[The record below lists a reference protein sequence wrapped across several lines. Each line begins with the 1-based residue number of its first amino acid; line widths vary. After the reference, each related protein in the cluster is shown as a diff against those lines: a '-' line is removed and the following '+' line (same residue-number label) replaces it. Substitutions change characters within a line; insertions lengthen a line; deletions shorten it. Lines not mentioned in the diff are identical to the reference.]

1 MASYATHAN
10 GGAFIS
16 EPGSPRRT
24 STTQRRAS
32 AEQVRE
38 VGRKRSSSVTDGV
51 QRTNSRIAQGIA
63 ASLAPTRR
71 RSSGLGEQAGSSAG
85 VGRLSFSG
93 LGRAASVR
101 PGQRTPTLPSSTSPV
116 VPVFRTLESYSAKN
130 VAAAFEPVVDT
141 RQVDDVWQQVCV
153 RVLPLF
159 NGEGMRGYVEELNE
173 LVLTHVQRTFA
184 RCQTSRVRLQ
194 GQLPS
199 VNLSSLV
206 TGLLVADLT
215 DLIRTGLTT
224 LANKLSPLAPALP
237 LNDDRLLSRLNEI
250 WLFFFT
256 GILPH
261 LEAVFWVLRSDDRL
275 RAAVG
280 ETWEERERQ
289 GRTGHAEGRIDV
301 RRIALIEFRDQ
312 IIHPEI
318 GRLLHLFKSLYR
330 VPPGHPDVER
340 SRQGSQEPSA
350 SPTPP
355 DIRRTRSQPPP
366 QNGAQSP
373 AFVPPPSPHPQRQH
387 SSPSRLSPDPKFLT
401 SFPSPSN
408 TLLSPTVSQFSPS
421 TFASPPT
428 PSDPFTGSASAP
440 ISSEIGPAAATQALA
455 RRRQMIAVLSSL
467 LTADDRQQEMDSLM
481 RAIRPEF
488 NSRYSRRRSSIDS
501 EDIARAA
508 SRAGG
513 DGRARAASE
522 GYGTPVIVGPMDDA
536 GRSVP
541 ESGANTGMTGSP
553 VMLTDEPSSFSDD
566 THLLP
571 PPIPAAVPLA
581 PLAPTA
587 ASSHHNLLSTTE
599 RKITARQRSRTM
611 DSLDEEPPHIDHS
624 QHPMPHPLPAAVTS
638 RASLDVAPSAEAEK
652 QQQAKKQRRR
662 SFRPWLG
669 RSNSANSYGSGASST
684 LDEDVVAD
692 DSSSSRPGSGHGSVS
707 LGGDKLRRGLLRRNS
722 SKKAVELSAVPQ
734 LGVASGFA
742 VEGDVLE

>member
-1 MASYATHAN
+1 M
-10 GGAFIS
+10 
-16 EPGSPRRT
+16 P
-24 STTQRRAS
+24 
-32 AEQVRE
+32 
-38 VGRKRSSSVTDGV
+38 
-51 QRTNSRIAQGIA
+51 
-63 ASLAPTRR
+63 L
-71 RSSGLGEQAGSSAG
+71 
-85 VGRLSFSG
+85 
-93 LGRAASVR
+93 
-101 PGQRTPTLPSSTSPV
+101 STSPG

-130 VAAAFEPVVDT
+130 VAAAFEPVVDK

-173 LVLTHVQRTFA
+173 LVLTHVQRNFA
-184 RCQTSRVRLQ
+184 RCQSSRVRLQ
-194 GQLPS
+194 NQLSS

-224 LANKLSPLAPALP
+224 LATKLSPLAPALP
-237 LNDDRLLSRLNEI
+237 LNDEKLLSRLNEI

-289 GRTGHAEGRIDV
+289 GRTGHAKGRIDV

-318 GRLLHLFKSLYR
+318 DRLLHLFKSLYR
-330 VPPGHPDVER
+330 VPPGHPEVAR
-340 SRQGSQEPSA
+340 SRQGSQEESV

-366 QNGAQSP
+366 QNGDQSP
-373 AFVPPPSPHPQRQH
+373 AFASPTSPQPYRQH
-387 SSPSRLSPDPKFLT
+387 SSPSRLSPDPNYLA

-408 TLLSPTVSQFSPS
+408 TLLSPTMSQFSPS
-421 TFASPPT
+421 TFAIPP
-428 PSDPFTGSASAP
+428 SASESFTGPASAP
-440 ISSEIGPAAATQALA
+440 ISSEVGPAAAAQALA

-501 EDIARAA
+501 YDVARAA
-508 SRAGG
+508 GRGG
-513 DGRARAASE
+513 DVGQTREVSE
-522 GYGTPVIVGPMDDA
+522 GYVTPIIVGSMDNA
-536 GRSVP
+536 ARSAP
-541 ESGANTGMTGSP
+541 DSGAHTGLTGSP

-571 PPIPAAVPLA
+571 PPVPAAVPLA

-587 ASSHHNLLSTTE
+587 PSSHHNLLSTE

-611 DSLDEEPPHIDHS
+611 DSLDEEPPHLDHS
-624 QHPMPHPLPAAVTS
+624 QHPMPHPLPAAVTL
-638 RASLDVAPSAEAEK
+638 RASLDLAPNTEAEK
-652 QQQAKKQRRR
+652 HQQAKKQRRR

-669 RSNSANSYGSGASST
+669 RSNSAKSYASGASST
-684 LDEDVVAD
+684 IDEDAVAD
-692 DSSSSRPGSGHGSVS
+692 DSSSSRPGSGHGSVVS
-707 LGGDKLRRGLLRRNS
+707 VGGDKLRRGLLRRNS
-722 SKKAVELSAVPQ
+722 SKKAVELSTVPQ

>member
-1 MASYATHAN
+1 M
-10 GGAFIS
+10 
-16 EPGSPRRT
+16 
-24 STTQRRAS
+24 
-32 AEQVRE
+32 
-38 VGRKRSSSVTDGV
+38 
-51 QRTNSRIAQGIA
+51 
-63 ASLAPTRR
+63 
-71 RSSGLGEQAGSSAG
+71 
-85 VGRLSFSG
+85 
-93 LGRAASVR
+93 R
-101 PGQRTPTLPSSTSPV
+101 PGQRTPTLPSTTSPV

-224 LANKLSPLAPALP
+224 LANKLSPLAPAPP

-366 QNGAQSP
+366 QNGTQSP

-387 SSPSRLSPDPKFLT
+387 SSPSRLSPDPNFLS

-408 TLLSPTVSQFSPS
+408 TLLSPTMSQFSPS

-428 PSDPFTGSASAP
+428 PSDPFSGSASAP
-440 ISSEIGPAAATQALA
+440 ISSEIGPAAASQALA

-488 NSRYSRRRSSIDS
+488 NSRYSRRRSSFDS
-501 EDIARAA
+501 DDVARAA
-508 SRAGG
+508 GRVAGDSR
-513 DGRARAASE
+513 RPRAASE

-536 GRSVP
+536 GRSALD
-541 ESGANTGMTGSP
+541 SGANTGMTGSP
-553 VMLTDEPSSFSDD
+553 LMLTDEPSSLSDD

-571 PPIPAAVPLA
+571 PPVPAAVPLA

-587 ASSHHNLLSTTE
+587 PSAHHNLLSTTE

-652 QQQAKKQRRR
+652 QQVKKQRRR
-662 SFRPWLG
+662 SFRPWLS
-669 RSNSANSYGSGASST
+669 RSDSANSYASGASSK
-684 LDEDVVAD
+684 LDEDAVAD
-692 DSSSSRPGSGHGSVS
+692 ESSSSRPGSGHGSVS